1 MKTIILFLY
10 ALTCPT
16 IYAQNQ
22 TERVVGGGCE
32 DCQQMMEGMPSQLS
46 SETSIAGNN
55 EPGERLTIQGIIY
68 KADAK
73 TPAPNVVLYFYHT
86 NNKGEYTP
94 LEGQQHGRRHGAL
107 RGWVKTDSQG
117 RYRFHTIRPASY
129 PKSRAPQHIH
139 PIIKETGI
147 APYWIDDYLFLDD
160 PYLTKE
166 AQEKNKKR
174 GGSGIIKLQKNGK
187 GIWEGERNIVLGLN
201 VKGY

>member
-1 MKTIILFLY
+1 MKTITLFLC
-10 ALTCPT
+10 ALTCLNT
-16 IYAQNQ
+16 NAQNQ
-22 TERVVGGGCE
+22 SEKVVGGGCE
-32 DCQQMMEGMPSQLS
+32 DCQLMMEGMPSPLS
-46 SETSIAGNN
+46 WETSIARNN

-86 NNKGEYTP
+86 DNKGEYSQAA
-94 LEGQQHGRRHGAL
+94 GQIHGKRHGAL
-107 RGWVKTDSQG
+107 RGWVKTDAQG

-147 APYWIDDYLFLDD
+147 APYWIDEYLFVDD

-166 AQEKNKKR
+166 EREKQKKR
-174 GGSGIIKLQKNGK
+174 GGSGILNLSKNEK
-187 GIWEGERNIVLGLN
+187 GVWVGERNIVLGLN
-201 VKGY
+201 VHGY